1 MKRPTLKI
9 EVSKKYKT
17 IEILAVVILAVV
29 TIYSLLNYKLLPQ
42 IVPTHFGFDGSPN
55 SFGDKKIFLSLI
67 LISVILVCSTLTLSR
82 FPHIFN
88 YPVKITENNYISLY
102 TLASG
107 FMIVLSLELSLI
119 FSIIQFYVINF
130 SLGKLVL
137 FLPLLLS
144 LSIFCL
150 LFTVIY
156 FIYKSIKLKD

>member
-9 EVSKKYKT
+9 EVSQKYKI
-17 IEILAVVILAVV
+17 IEILTVVILAVV

-102 TLASG
+102 TLASS
-107 FMIVLSLELSLI
+107 FMIVLSLELSVI

-137 FLPLLLS
+137 FLPLHLS